1 VEGGLT
7 HLKYAD
13 DTIIFLS
20 LDEQTILNTK
30 FLLYCFE
37 DMSGLKINYQK
48 SEVFVMGGT
57 EEDNNRVAGIFNCE
71 VGALPLK
78 YLGVMVHNRH
88 MTATELY
95 YVAQKVE
102 RRIPTWQS
110 TSLSSGG
117 KMILIESCLSSIPNY
132 TMGIYLLQEEIHQ
145 KMDTA
150 RVNFFWHGP
159 HMRRKYHMAKWDLL
173 ATPKKAGGAGFTNTR
188 LRNKCFLA
196 KWIFKIER
204 GDKTLCCNLLRQK
217 YLGERGIFSYKKH
230 DGSQFWR
237 GLMAVRGE
245 VMRNLVYLVGNE
257 KKIRFWH
264 ETWLGGAP

>member
-1 VEGGLT
+1 
-7 HLKYAD
+7 
-13 DTIIFLS
+13 
-20 LDEQTILNTK
+20 
-30 FLLYCFE
+30 
-37 DMSGLKINYQK
+37 MSGLKINYQK

-110 TSLSSGG
+110 TGLSSGG
-117 KMILIESCLSSIPNY
+117 KMILIESCLSSIRNY

-150 RVNFFWHGP
+150 RANFFWHGP

-173 ATPKKAGGAGFTNTR
+173 ATPKKAGGARFTNTR
-188 LRNKCFLA
+188 IRNKCFLA

-204 GDKTLCCNLLRQK
+204 GDQTLCCNLFRQK
-217 YLGERGIFSYKKH
+217 ILGRERDF
-230 DGSQFWR
+230 
-237 GLMAVRGE
+237 
-245 VMRNLVYLVGNE
+245 
-257 KKIRFWH
+257 
-264 ETWLGGAP
+264 